1 MFIMDALFATK
12 SAVHSTVETI
22 CGFKRKVEKGAY
34 ALKIPPKTQIRSITN
49 IKQVHYIHITNIIRG
64 QYSID
69 HQYST
74 VEN

>member
-1 MFIMDALFATK
+1 MDALFATK
-12 SAVHSTVETI
+12 I
-22 CGFKRKVEKGAY
+22 CCAEYSRDYLWLLEKSGKGAN

-64 QYSID
+64 QYSIA